1 MTKRLSLADLKAKAT
16 ASVIQNTEIYTGGE
30 ESGCHNKYTPILATQ
45 DVLRPQ
51 TPR

>member
-30 ESGCHNKYTPILATQ
+30 ESGCHREPIIMPQ
-45 DVLRPQ
+45 DGTRLPQ
-51 TPR
+51 RRM